1 MLAGRN
7 FALLIAQVVHIW
19 AFLQLEQKPLWM
31 TTRKWQRLWV
41 QRRHLLLRSI
51 QDHFWS
57 LKMLPFYNYDS
68 LRMKGR
74 FPMSLKYLRFE

>member
-1 MLAGRN
+1 MLPGRN

-31 TTRKWQRLWV
+31 TMRKWQRLWV

-51 QDHFWS
+51 QDLAPGIFRTFFGH
-57 LKMLPFYNYDS
+57 
-68 LRMKGR
+68 
-74 FPMSLKYLRFE
+74 